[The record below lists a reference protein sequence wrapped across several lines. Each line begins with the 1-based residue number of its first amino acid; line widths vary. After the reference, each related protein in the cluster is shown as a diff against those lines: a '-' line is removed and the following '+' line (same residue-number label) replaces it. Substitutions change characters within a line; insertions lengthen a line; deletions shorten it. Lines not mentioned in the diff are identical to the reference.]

1 MLASA
6 ALVTMALVGSRALR
20 AAARRWFEQP
30 AAILSLVAVSA
41 MILSLGTR
49 ITAKGRVVLEPA
61 PYMLLYRFVP
71 GFDAL
76 RVPSRFAMLVA
87 FCLAAL
93 VAIGIG
99 VIVDER
105 RRRRVAL
112 VTGALIALD
121 FMAAPFPI
129 NGNSTVYARA
139 DLAPLPDTIDAG
151 ASAPPVYRFIASLPS
166 HAAILELPLGEPAF
180 DIRYMFYSTL
190 HWKPLVNGYSGGEP
204 PDYELLDTSLQDV
217 TTRPDRAWQA
227 LLDSKAT
234 HVIVHEAL
242 YADDNGARL
251 SDWIRTRG
259 AREIAAF
266 GRDKVFTLP

>member
-1 MLASA
+1 
-6 ALVTMALVGSRALR
+6 
-20 AAARRWFEQP
+20 
-30 AAILSLVAVSA
+30 
-41 MILSLGTR
+41 
-49 ITAKGRVVLEPA
+49 
-61 PYMLLYRFVP
+61 
-71 GFDAL
+71 
-76 RVPSRFAMLVA
+76 
-87 FCLAAL
+87 
-93 VAIGIG
+93 
-99 VIVDER
+99 
-105 RRRRVAL
+105 
-112 VTGALIALD
+112 
-121 FMAAPFPI
+121 
-129 NGNSTVYARA
+129 
-139 DLAPLPDTIDAG
+139 
-151 ASAPPVYRFIASLPS
+151 
-166 HAAILELPLGEPAF
+166 
-180 DIRYMFYSTL
+180 MFYSTL